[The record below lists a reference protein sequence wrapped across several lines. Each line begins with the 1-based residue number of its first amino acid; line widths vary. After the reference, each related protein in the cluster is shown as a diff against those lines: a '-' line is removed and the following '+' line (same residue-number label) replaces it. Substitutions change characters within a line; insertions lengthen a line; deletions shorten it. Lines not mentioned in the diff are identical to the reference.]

1 MKLTRI
7 GTCILVGVLATSIL
21 AFSGCSS
28 SQSSNSESSTNSS
41 SVEETTSESEA
52 LTEAPTEATTEAAKS
67 PIAGTYSL
75 VSTRY
80 GSAEVAISGMELI
93 IDNDNNGIEK
103 TSYATNRKMVFN
115 LETGTVTF
123 DNSAES
129 DPFTYD
135 DSTLTITTDGVDYIY
150 KKNQ

>member
-1 MKLTRI
+1 MKLKRI

-41 SVEETTSESEA
+41 SVEKATSESEV

-75 VSTRY
+75 VSVGVGT
-80 GSAEVAISGMELI
+80 SVIKMSGVELI

-103 TSYATNRKMVFN
+103 SSNTTNLKMVFN
-115 LETGTVTF
+115 LEAGTVTF
-123 DNSAES
+123 DNSTES

-135 DSTLTITTDGVDYIY
+135 DFTITITTNGKDWIY
-150 KKNQ
+150 QKK